1 VPSILVHID
10 VPAVRIPMGEARVR
24 YFDALRRAAEA
35 VNSSLTL
42 GDVLC
47 TVSRVTAEATRVK
60 ACSVLLLDEETN
72 CLVHTASHG
81 LSGEYLHKGAVSA
94 DRSLAEALQGHP
106 IAVSDVTSD
115 LRVQYPGD
123 AVREGIVSML
133 CAPIV
138 GRGKIMGVIRIY
150 SSQKGDFSPS
160 VTELLV
166 AIANLSALAIQNA
179 RMYEAVKEA
188 HQVCLQ
194 ELWQLQP

>member
-1 VPSILVHID
+1 
-10 VPAVRIPMGEARVR
+10 MKEARVR
-24 YFDALRRAAEA
+24 YFDALSRAAEA

-42 GDVLC
+42 EDVLC
-47 TVSRVTAEATRVK
+47 AVARVTAEATRVK
-60 ACSVLLLDEETN
+60 ACSVLLLDEQAN

-81 LSGEYLHKGAVSA
+81 LSPEYLHKGAVSA

-106 IAVSDVTSD
+106 IAVADVTSD

-123 AVREGIVSML
+123 AVREGIASML

-138 GRGKIMGVIRIY
+138 GRGKVMGVIRIY
-150 SSQKGDFSPS
+150 SAQKGDFSPS

-179 RMYEAVKEA
+179 RMYQAVKEA

>member
-1 VPSILVHID
+1 MAEP
-10 VPAVRIPMGEARVR
+10 RVR
-24 YFDALRRAAEA
+24 YFDALSRAAEA

-42 GDVLC
+42 EDVLC
-47 TVSRVTAEATRVK
+47 TVASVTAEATRVK
-60 ACSVLLLDEETN
+60 ACSVLLLDEEGG

-81 LSGEYLHKGAVSA
+81 LSSEYLHKGAVSA

-106 IAVSDVTSD
+106 IAVSDVTTD

-123 AVREGIVSML
+123 AVREGIASML

-138 GRGKIMGVIRIY
+138 GRGKVMGVIRIY
-150 SSQKGDFSPS
+150 SAQKGDFSPS

>member
-1 VPSILVHID
+1 
-10 VPAVRIPMGEARVR
+10 MGKARVR

-42 GDVLC
+42 EDVLC

-60 ACSVLLLDEETN
+60 ACSVLLLDEETK

-81 LSGEYLHKGAVSA
+81 LSREYLHKGAVSA

-106 IAVSDVTSD
+106 IAVSDVTAD

-123 AVREGIVSML
+123 AVREGVASML

-150 SSQKGDFSPS
+150 SAQKGDFSPS

-179 RMYEAVKEA
+179 RMYGAVKEA